1 MAIFLPASAEAS
13 ALALDEMTPRE
24 IVAELDKYVVGQHAA
39 KRAVAIAL
47 RNRMR
52 RQKLPP
58 DLADEIMPKNI
69 IMIGPTGVGKTEIAR
84 RLAKLT
90 NSPFL
95 KVEAS
100 KFTEVGYVGRDVESI
115 VRDLVEN
122 SIDMV
127 REEKLEEVEDKAEL
141 AAEDR
146 LLDLL
151 APPSHVPPAT
161 IPAPPASAEAVAE
174 PTPEPEHKAKLIELP
189 VVTVDEDHSTD
200 GAQEKHD
207 RAVARHEL
215 NGAQKETPEANTAVR
230 DKLRQQFR
238 EGKLDDRM
246 VEIDVRDRNQPSF
259 EIISTNGSEE
269 TDMNLKD
276 MIPGLFGQRT
286 KKRKMKVSEAFEY
299 LVTEEEGRLIDMDQ
313 VTRIAIERVEDSGMV
328 FLDEIDKI
336 AGREGGHGPDVSREG
351 VQRDI
356 LPIVEGTTVSTKYG
370 MVSTDHIL
378 FIAAGAFHVTKPSD
392 LIPELQGRFPIRVEL
407 HSLTVS
413 DFVRILTEPKSSLVK
428 QSTALLETEGLKLE
442 FTPEALEEMAQFAFR
457 VNETTENIGARRLHT
472 IMERVLD
479 EISFQ
484 APDLFKS
491 PKSEPTEEG
500 VVAEI
505 PPSAPIISE
514 LAPAKSAD
522 QEPPAPPLPVIERKT
537 DSGSEKVIVI
547 DPDYVRQ
554 QIASIVKDND
564 LSRYIL

>member
-1 MAIFLPASAEAS
+1 MAIFLPGTADDQ

-24 IVAELDKYVVGQHAA
+24 IVAELDKYVVGQQAA

-52 RQKLPP
+52 RQKLSPE
-58 DLADEIMPKNI
+58 LAEDIMPKNI

-115 VRDLVEN
+115 VRDLVEIA
-122 SIDMV
+122 IDMV
-127 REEKLEEVEDKAEL
+127 RDEKLDDVEEKAEMN
-141 AAEDR
+141 AEDR

-151 APPSHVPPAT
+151 LPP
-161 IPAPPASAEAVAE
+161 PPASVAASATASPIAVVPSPSSPSAATD
-174 PTPEPEHKAKLIELP
+174 PKVIELP
-189 VVTVDEDHSTD
+189 ISPVDEQPGEKSEKPAERSDSHSRTR
-200 GAQEKHD
+200 E
-207 RAVARHEL
+207 
-215 NGAQKETPEANTAVR
+215 
-230 DKLRQQFR
+230 KLRQQFR
-238 EGKLDDRM
+238 EGKLDDRT
-246 VEIDVRDRNQPSF
+246 VEIDVRDRNAPNF
-259 EIISTNGSEE
+259 EIMTNMGPNSGPDSGDSGMDLRE
-269 TDMNLKD
+269 ML
-276 MIPGLFGQRT
+276 PGLFGQRT

-299 LVTEEEGRLIDMDQ
+299 LVQEEESRLIDMDQ
-313 VTRIAIERVEDSGMV
+313 VTRLAVERVEDSGMV

-356 LPIVEGTTVSTKYG
+356 LPIVEGTTVNTKYG

-378 FIAAGAFHVTKPSD
+378 FIAAGAFHVSKPSD

-407 HSLTVS
+407 HSLTVN

-442 FTPEALEEMAQFAFR
+442 FTKEAILEMAQFAFR

-491 PKSEPTEEG
+491 PRPEATEEG

-505 PPSAPIISE
+505 GASAPLTAEPQPPS
-514 LAPAKSAD
+514 
-522 QEPPAPPLPVIERKT
+522 PPLPVIERQT
-537 DSGSEKVIVI
+537 ATGTEKVIVI
-547 DPDYVRQ
+547 DPEYVRLQ
-554 QIASIVKDND
+554 VASIVKDQD

>member
-1 MAIFLPASAEAS
+1 MAIFLPGTAEDQ
-13 ALALDEMTPRE
+13 ALALDDLTPRE

-52 RQKLPP
+52 RQKLSPE
-58 DLADEIMPKNI
+58 LAEEIMPKNI

-95 KVEAS
+95 KIEAS

-115 VRDLVEN
+115 VRDLVEI

-127 REEKLEEVEDKAEL
+127 REEKLEEVEEKAEL

-146 LLDLL
+146 LIDLL
-151 APPSHVPPAT
+151 LPPAPLHT
-161 IPAPPASAEAVAE
+161 TPAPAASAEHGNKV
-174 PTPEPEHKAKLIELP
+174 IEL
-189 VVTVDEDHSTD
+189 VVPAKDDEKGDSQQRTR
-200 GAQEKHD
+200 E
-207 RAVARHEL
+207 
-215 NGAQKETPEANTAVR
+215 
-230 DKLRQQFR
+230 KLRQQFR
-238 EGKLDDRM
+238 EGRLDERT
-246 VEIDVRDRNQPSF
+246 VELDVRDRNQPSF
-259 EIISTNGSEE
+259 EILTNQNPEDME
-269 TDMNLKD
+269 MNLKD

-286 KKRKMKVSEAFEY
+286 KKRKMKVPEAFDY
-299 LVTEEEGRLIDMDQ
+299 LVQEAEQSLIDMDQ
-313 VTRIAIERVEDSGMV
+313 VTRLAVERVEDSGMV

-336 AGREGGHGPDVSREG
+336 AGREGAHGPDVSREG

-356 LPIVEGTTVSTKYG
+356 LPIIEGTTVNTKYG

-378 FIAAGAFHVTKPSD
+378 FIAAGAFHVSKPSD

-407 HSLTVS
+407 HSLTVN
-413 DFVRILTEPKSSLVK
+413 DFIRILTEPKSSLVK
-428 QSTALLETEGLKLE
+428 QYTALLETEGIKLE
-442 FTPEALEEMAQFAFR
+442 FTREALEEMAQFSFT

-491 PKSEPTEEG
+491 PRAEITEEG

-505 PPSAPIISE
+505 GASAP
-514 LAPAKSAD
+514 LGG
-522 QEPPAPPLPVIERKT
+522 EPQTPSPPLPVIERQT
-537 DSGSEKVIVI
+537 ANGVEKVIVI
-547 DPDYVRQ
+547 SPEYVRQ
-554 QIASIVKDND
+554 QVASIVKNQD

>member
-1 MAIFLPASAEAS
+1 MAIFLPGAAEDQ
-13 ALALDEMTPRE
+13 ALSLDELTPRE
-24 IVAELDKYVVGQHAA
+24 IVVELDKYVVGQHAA

-115 VRDLVEN
+115 VRDLVEIA
-122 SIDMV
+122 IDLV
-127 REEKLEEVEDKAEL
+127 REEKLGEVEDKAEL
-141 AAEDR
+141 HAEDR

-151 APPSHVPPAT
+151 LPPTSAAATALNAAAATEVPGSNVIQLPAQMDT
-161 IPAPPASAEAVAE
+161 ESPEYVA
-174 PTPEPEHKAKLIELP
+174 P
-189 VVTVDEDHSTD
+189 VVDVQSEDK
-200 GAQEKHD
+200 QEPSAYE
-207 RAVARHEL
+207 R
-215 NGAQKETPEANTAVR
+215 TR

-238 EGKLDDRM
+238 EGKLDDRT
-246 VEIDVRDRNQPSF
+246 VEIDVRDRNQPQF
-259 EIISTNGSEE
+259 EFIAAPGQEDSE
-269 TDMNLKD
+269 MSIKD
-276 MIPGLFGQRT
+276 VLPGLFAPRT
-286 KKRKMKVSEAFEY
+286 KKRKMKVADAFDY
-299 LVTEEEGRLIDMDQ
+299 LTQEEEGRLIDMDQ
-313 VTRIAIERVEDSGMV
+313 VTRLAVERVEESGMV

-378 FIAAGAFHVTKPSD
+378 FIAAGAFHVSKPSD

-407 HSLTVS
+407 QSLTVE

-428 QSTALLETEGLKLE
+428 QSTALLETEGLRLE
-442 FTPEALEEMAQFAFR
+442 FTPEALREMAEFAFR

-472 IMERVLD
+472 ILERVLD

-484 APDLFKS
+484 APDLVKAGTTS
-491 PKSEPTEEG
+491 QEG
-500 VVAEI
+500 VVAEVSA
-505 PPSAPIISE
+505 SAPLDGKQVTS
-514 LAPAKSAD
+514 S
-522 QEPPAPPLPVIERKT
+522 PLPVIERKKEDGT
-537 DSGSEKVIVI
+537 MEKVVVV
-547 DPDYVRQ
+547 DPEYVRQ
-554 QIASIVKDND
+554 QVAGIVKNQD

>member
-1 MAIFLPASAEAS
+1 MAIFLPGAAEDQ

-52 RQKLPP
+52 RQKLSPE
-58 DLADEIMPKNI
+58 LADEIMPKNI

-115 VRDLVEN
+115 VRDLVEIA
-122 SIDMV
+122 IDMV
-127 REEKLEEVEDKAEL
+127 REEKMEEVEDKAEL

-146 LLDLL
+146 LIDLL
-151 APPSHVPPAT
+151 LPPTPTAAPAANQEAGSGVIQLPAT
-161 IPAPPASAEAVAE
+161 TSE
-174 PTPEPEHKAKLIELP
+174 T
-189 VVTVDEDHSTD
+189 DE
-200 GAQEKHD
+200 EKPGE
-207 RAVARHEL
+207 REQRTRE
-215 NGAQKETPEANTAVR
+215 
-230 DKLRQQFR
+230 KLRQQFR
-238 EGKLDDRM
+238 EGKLDERT
-246 VEIDVRDRNQPSF
+246 VELDVRDRNQPSF
-259 EIISTNGSEE
+259 EVITNQGSEE
-269 TDMNLKD
+269 MDINLKD
-276 MIPGLFGQRT
+276 MLPGLFGQRT
-286 KKRKMKVSEAFEY
+286 KKRKMKVAEAFDY
-299 LVTEEEGRLIDMDQ
+299 LVQEEENRLIDMDQ
-313 VTRIAIERVEDSGMV
+313 VTRLAVERVEDSGIV

-378 FIAAGAFHVTKPSD
+378 FIAAGAFHVSKPSD

-407 HSLTVS
+407 NSLTVN
-413 DFVRILTEPKSSLVK
+413 DFIRILTEPKSSLVK

-442 FTPEALEEMAQFAFR
+442 FTREAIAEMAQFAFR

-472 IMERVLD
+472 ILERVLD

-491 PKSEPTEEG
+491 PRAEITEEG
-500 VVAEI
+500 VVGEVHV
-505 PPSAPIISE
+505 SAPLTSE
-514 LAPAKSAD
+514 PQKPS
-522 QEPPAPPLPVIERKT
+522 PPLPVIERQT
-537 DSGSEKVIVI
+537 AMGVEKVIVV
-547 DPDYVRQ
+547 DPEYVRQ
-554 QIASIVKDND
+554 QVASIVKDQD